1 MNKKNEKKNRC
12 CNSPM
17 LANNIIIEQEINHSF
32 CKNCG
37 SIYIKTPSG
46 NIHYTIKPKHKK
58 HKTEIEP
65 LKIIRVMKKR
75 TEEHFPFLNEEYN
88 ISDKEKSMKD
98 IVFNSINLYLKHRK
112 SLLLVLQKL
121 MRIFDYTDLIFYQCL
136 FFIDIYLSHKIYDEM
151 SEKVMIYYLIGYF
164 LIASKSKETN
174 IYEPDLDSF
183 CCIKKNIYLT
193 IEKIAYYEV
202 VCLKNMSYNIFS
214 YSAYDWIVELS
225 TIGYV
230 FDCEINKNNEIILIK
245 GHSHSLI
252 NTIYKYVMKLLLDLT
267 TKDVYIKYSP
277 MYIAFSLIQISR
289 EKFLEKDYINKDLY
303 NSLINLYGVNFKDYK
318 YCYKELKKETNEKSY
333 EKNKNIDMQY
343 NEKISKDNNIKEN
356 ICNNMNINNNFKIE
370 DANIIIPNKMKS
382 STGLINLKEIYV
394 KSKVTEE
401 KNNSKNNDDNK
412 NIIIKINDNDIKNN
426 GGENNNSNCKNDENS
441 IDDNIIVYDENN
453 EEKNNEVEGAFPKLD
468 LNETNEKPIE
478 RQIDKLI
485 RRSNTLT
492 HADSK
497 NNSRISINCDN
508 KLNLFKSNDNL
519 PKINKHFERSSHS
532 LNSKDNNSIDKTNS
546 FLKSNRKPLNPIKFK
561 KTISLNLPDK
571 KKYLLNTDN
580 TMDSENN
587 KDNFINKE
595 KLNSMK
601 KSLFYDT
608 ISNKNLMKH
617 NSIDALNING
627 KTKLA
632 NIIPKNAG
640 GEKEQLCLNN
650 FEEKEDKINEKKKL
664 NRDKCK
670 SKEKSINTMAG
681 KEIKFYV
688 GNKRYLSNNKIQKRA
703 FAKNFNLN
711 NVDIDI

>member
-37 SIYIKTPSG
+37 SIYIKTPCG

-58 HKTEIEP
+58 HKAEIEP
-65 LKIIRVMKKR
+65 LKIIKVMKKR

-202 VCLKNMSYNIFS
+202 VCLRTIKYNIFS
-214 YSAYDWIVELS
+214 YSAYDWIVELIS
-225 TIGYV
+225 IGYV
-230 FDCEINKNNEIILIK
+230 FDSEINKNNEIILIK
-245 GHSHSLI
+245 GHSVSVI
-252 NTIYKYVMKLLLDLT
+252 NAIYKYIMKLLLKVT
-267 TKDVYIKYSP
+267 TKNVFIKYSP

-303 NSLINLYGVNFKDYK
+303 NSLLNLYDVNFKDYK
-318 YCYKELKKETNEKSY
+318 YCYQELKKETHEKTDD
-333 EKNKNIDMQY
+333 KNKNVDMLD
-343 NEKISKDNNIKEN
+343 NEKISKDNNIRN
-356 ICNNMNINNNFKIE
+356 IMKINNNFKMENNKI
-370 DANIIIPNKMKS
+370 NIPNKMKS
-382 STGLINLKEIYV
+382 STGLINLKEIFV

-401 KNNSKNNDDNK
+401 NNNSKNNDDDK
-412 NIIIKINDNDIKNN
+412 NAIINNESDIKNN
-426 GGENNNSNCKNDENS
+426 DENNKSNCKNKDDS

-453 EEKNNEVEGAFPKLD
+453 ENNEEKNNKVGFLKLD
-468 LNETNEKPIE
+468 LIDTNEKPIE
-478 RQIDKLI
+478 RQIEKLI

-492 HADSK
+492 H
-497 NNSRISINCDN
+497 NNSNNNSHISINCD
-508 KLNLFKSNDNL
+508 KKINLFKSNDNL
-519 PKINKHFERSSHS
+519 PKINKYFEKNSNS
-532 LNSKDNNSIDKTNS
+532 LKYSNSVDKTNS

-561 KTISLNLPDK
+561 KTISLNLTDK

-640 GEKEQLCLNN
+640 GEKEQLYLNN